1 MGAYNLN
8 SLSNHLHADTVVS
21 NDVLSTLLRKVYAW
35 MSLSLLLTGFTAYTV
50 SKNQTLL
57 ELLYTN
63 SAALIVLVVAQFGL
77 AILFTARLFK
87 MSLNVGGA
95 LFAFYSLLTGLMFS
109 SVFLLYT
116 SESIASTFFI
126 TAGTFGAMSLYGYFT
141 KNDLSS
147 MSKFLY
153 MGLIGVII
161 ASLVNLLLQSST
173 VMWITTYVGVIVFV
187 GLTAYDTQKIKEML
201 IMQSH
206 EGLTENSMK
215 VALYGSFMLYLDFI
229 NLFLKLLRIFGRR
242 K

>member
-1 MGAYNLN
+1 METYNLN
-8 SLSNHLHADTVVS
+8 TLSNQLHSGVSVS
-21 NDVLSTLLRKVYAW
+21 NEVLSTLLRKVYAW
-35 MSLSLLLTGFTAYTV
+35 MSLSLLLTGFTAYAV
-50 SKNQTLL
+50 FK
-57 ELLYTN
+57 N
-63 SAALIVLVVAQFGL
+63 SAILNFLQTNPSALFVLMIAQLGL

-95 LFAFYSLLTGLMFS
+95 LFAFYSLLTGVMFS
-109 SVFLLYT
+109 SIFLLYT
-116 SESIASTFFI
+116 QESIASTFFI

-141 KNDLSS
+141 KKDLSS
-147 MSKFLY
+147 MGKYLI
-153 MGLIGVII
+153 MGLIGIII
-161 ASLVNLLLQSST
+161 ASLVNLFLHSST
-173 VMWITTYVGVIVFV
+173 VMWITTYVGVAIFV

-201 IMQSH
+201 QIQSQ